1 MSGTFEVTL
10 DPVSQEGRLSVFA
23 QTDNIIELPETFSA
37 ILLTPNVSGVVVI
50 EPNNIKVTI
59 LDATSATIMFSS
71 PMVGV
76 TEGDT
81 VTLELLLS
89 AKVAVGVS
97 FSINITTI
105 PGSAEGVWRGEGEGD
120 CMGVTIFHN
129 LVQKWWIISLRPTP
143 STSWGQ
149 T

>member
-50 EPNNIKVTI
+50 QPNNIKVTI
-59 LDATSATIMFSS
+59 LDATPATIMFSS

-81 VTLELLLS
+81 VTLELQLS
-89 AKVAVGVS
+89 ARVAVGVS

-105 PGSAEGVWRGEGEGD
+105 PGSAEGV
-120 CMGVTIFHN
+120 
-129 LVQKWWIISLRPTP
+129 
-143 STSWGQ
+143 
-149 T
+149 